1 MAVEVTAMAEATY
14 RPPDGY
20 LTMADAAGQLRVSMV
35 TMRKILNDER
45 LQTYR
50 DPRNGRVRLLR
61 VEDVERLTQPVPEQ
75 EKAAA

>member
-1 MAVEVTAMAEATY
+1 MAEATY

-20 LTMADAAGQLRVSMV
+20 LTMADAASQLEVSMV
-35 TMRKILNDER
+35 TLRKILRDER

-61 VEDVERLTQPVPEQ
+61 AEDVTRLTQPVPEQ
-75 EKAAA
+75 GKAAA